1 MQSVIPHLVNNGH
14 DVVGVDN
21 LSRYKQRRNI
31 ANVKYDFH
39 KLDLIHPN
47 VVDILFREV
56 QPDYVI
62 QGAATIFGV
71 GGFSSHPADILG
83 NDITLHSNILRSA
96 YNIETVK
103 RVVYISSSMV
113 YENLETAEEWMTETS
128 RVHKT
133 DYGLSKYVGER
144 LSKAYWEQYQLPYTI
159 WRPFN
164 IITPYETAEYEIG
177 SSHVFADYIHQIVV
191 LKNKKLPIIGNGF
204 QIRCFT
210 DIRDTSLA
218 IANLSFDVETYN
230 TVYNLGS
237 TEAVTMRRLAQTI
250 ADLAYLKGLIDFRGV
265 DLEFETVK
273 EYPNDVKTR
282 IPDTRCA
289 ESILRWRPKYN
300 LNDSINHCL
309 EIL

>member
-1 MQSVIPHLVNNGH
+1 MQAVIPHLVNNGH
-14 DVVGVDN
+14 EVIGVDN
-21 LSRYKQRRNI
+21 LSRYGKRRNL
-31 ANVKYDFH
+31 AKTPYEFH

-47 VVDILFREV
+47 VVWILMNEAK
-56 QPDYVI
+56 PDYVI
-62 QGAATIFGV
+62 QAAAMIYGV
-71 GGFSSHPADILG
+71 GGFTSHPADILG
-83 NDITLHSNILRSA
+83 NDITVHGNILRA
-96 YNIETVK
+96 AKDMATVR

-113 YENLETAEEWMTETS
+113 YENLDSAEEWMTETS

-164 IITPYETAEYEIG
+164 IITPYEKAEYDIG
-177 SSHVFADYIHQIVV
+177 SSHVFADYLHQIIIM
-191 LKNKKLPIIGNGF
+191 KNKKLPIIGNGF

-210 DIRDTSLA
+210 DIRDTSKA
-218 IANLSFDVETYN
+218 IADLSFSTETN
-230 TVYNLGS
+230 NSVFNLGS

-250 ADLAYLKGLIDFRGV
+250 ADMAYKKGLIDFRGV

-273 EYPNDVKTR
+273 DYPNDVKTR

-289 ESILRWRPKYN
+289 ESILHWRPKYT
-300 LNDSINHCL
+300 LNDSINFCL
-309 EIL
+309 ENL